1 MKEEVE
7 EYPFSQCCEMSVWEQ
22 AWGAR
27 SGVEIHLHGGEACR
41 PDTSL
46 RFWSF
51 APGEARIAVSSTPY
65 REITNLSTS
74 ATSGLRS

>member
-1 MKEEVE
+1 
-7 EYPFSQCCEMSVWEQ
+7 VW
-22 AWGAR
+22 
-27 SGVEIHLHGGEACR
+27 IHLHGGEVCR

-51 APGEARIAVSSTPY
+51 APGEARIVGSSTPY
-65 REITNLSTS
+65 RKITNLSTS